1 MAEHINTKINNK
13 RINRFL
19 RPVKFHTGYIHSLSP
34 DGPILV
40 PFNKRNFESY
50 ENAIKIIQSKKKYI
64 KDENIKD

>member
-34 DGPILV
+34 DGPIVV
-40 PFNKRNFESY
+40 PFNKSFNKRNFESY
-50 ENAIKIIQSKKKYI
+50 ENAIKIIQSKKN
-64 KDENIKD
+64 ENIKD